1 MLGWGIA
8 DVAGAFSGV
17 IAISLYSKLIG
28 SRRQV
33 IAEKHYYVSYYNHVH
48 YISSNTNS
56 ILRIKQAAN
65 KYGIEIIT
73 CIFFIHV
80 YRGRGWEL

>member
-1 MLGWGIA
+1 MLGWGIG

-33 IAEKHYYVSYYNHVH
+33 IAEKHYYTSYYNHVQH
-48 YISSNTNS
+48 YHRTVYYE
-56 ILRIKQAAN
+56 IKKAAH
-65 KYGIEIIT
+65 KHGIEIIT
-73 CIFFIHV
+73 CIFFIPV
-80 YRGRGWEL
+80 YRGHGWEL